1 MCKRGEAILRQVLLE
16 AQRLSA
22 YDVGETID
30 GLASRLGR
38 KPSEILKLNSNENF
52 CVPLDLLRNVL
63 REVVE
68 EVDPRIY
75 PRDEQ
80 KELREALSRYVNASP
95 EEIVIGT
102 GSDQLIDLVSRVFLR
117 SGDEA
122 LSIVPTFSIY
132 ERCIKVQGA
141 LYKAVPL
148 RDDFTLDTEKILASA
163 TPRTK
168 LLFLCSPNNPTAN
181 QFDSREV
188 RLLAENFGGLVAVDE
203 AYVDFAEGSVIDL
216 VEGFVNLVVFRTFSK
231 VFGLAG
237 LRLGCMV
244 ANRELARVMDER
256 FQMPYSVSIVALKAA
271 LKLLRKTEI
280 IMAAVEEV
288 KAERTR
294 LIRELDRLEGVRA
307 FDSKTNFVL
316 FQVDR
321 SSDKVYRALLD
332 RGVIVRNIG
341 PVLRFDNC
349 LRVTVGPPPM
359 TERFLSALSEVLAED
374 AT

>member
-1 MCKRGEAILRQVLLE
+1 MHKRSEAILRQVLLE

-22 YDVGETID
+22 YDVGETVD
-30 GLASRLGR
+30 GLARRLGR

-52 CVPLDLLRNVL
+52 FVPLDLLRNVL

-75 PRDEQ
+75 PRDEL

-102 GSDQLIDLVSRVFLR
+102 GSDQLIDLISRVFLR
-117 SGDEA
+117 HGDEA
-122 LSIVPTFSIY
+122 LSVVPTFSIY
-132 ERCIKVQGA
+132 ERCIEVQGA
-141 LYKAVPL
+141 HYKAVPL

-168 LLFLCSPNNPTAN
+168 LLFICSPNNPTAN

-188 RLLAENFGGLVAVDE
+188 RLLAGNFGGLVAIDE
-203 AYVDFAEGSVIDL
+203 AYVDFAEGSVVDL
-216 VEGFVNLVVFRTFSK
+216 VGGFENLVVFRTFSK

-244 ANRELARVMDER
+244 ANRELARAIDER
-256 FQMPYSVSIVALKAA
+256 FQMPYAVSIVALKAA

>member
-1 MCKRGEAILRQVLLE
+1 MHKSSEAILRKVLLE
-16 AQRLSA
+16 AQNLSA

-30 GLASRLGR
+30 GLARRLGR
-38 KPSEILKLNSNENF
+38 RPSEVLKLNSNENF
-52 CVPLDLLRNVL
+52 FVPLDLLRNVL

-75 PRDEQ
+75 PRAEQ
-80 KELREALSRYVNASP
+80 KELKEALSRYADVSP

-117 SGDEA
+117 HGDEA

-132 ERCIKVQGA
+132 ERCVKIQGA

-181 QFDSREV
+181 QFSSREI
-188 RLLAENFGGLVAVDE
+188 RFLAEDFGGLLAVDE
-203 AYVDFAEGSVIDL
+203 AYVDFAEESIIDL
-216 VEGFVNLVVFRTFSK
+216 VEDFEDLVVFRTFSK

-237 LRLGCMV
+237 LRLGCMI
-244 ANRELARVMDER
+244 ANRELARAMDER
-256 FQMPYSVSIVALKAA
+256 FQMPYTVSIVALRAA
-271 LKLLRKTEI
+271 LKLLEKIEI
-280 IMAAVEEV
+280 IKAAVEEL
-288 KAERTR
+288 KGERTK
-294 LIRELDRLEGVRA
+294 LIRELNRLKGVRA

-316 FQVDR
+316 LQVDR
-321 SSDKVYRALLD
+321 SSDEVYKALLD

-341 PVLRFDNC
+341 PVLGFNNC
-349 LRVTVGPPPM
+349 LRVTVAPPPM
-359 TERFLSALSEVLAED
+359 AGRFLSALSEVLAED
-374 AT
+374 AG